1 MQNDLKK
8 LCGSQTDL
16 IQLSPTTINQVLV
29 DLASQLQSQSGS
41 ILQANQ
47 KDLDKMDI
55 NDPKYDRLKL
65 TPDRIKDMSEGLK
78 KIAELKSPIEN
89 IIEQKVLKNGLEVSR
104 SRVPIGVIGMIYEA
118 RPNVTTDAF
127 GIAFKTQNAIAL
139 KGGSDAQKTNE
150 CVFKIIQSTLIQ
162 NDLNPNM
169 VYLLRPE
176 RAATKD
182 LLEAVDYIDVIIPRG
197 SQGLIQ
203 FVRDHAKVP
212 VIETGAGIV
221 HTYWDKSGRVDYA
234 QKIIRSAK
242 TRRPSVCN
250 SLDTLLVHESN
261 LNNLNQVIA
270 PLKEQN
276 VEIFADES
284 SYKTLENQ
292 YPNNLLKKANSEH
305 FGTEFLDFK
314 LSIKTVNNLE
324 KALVHIAQHSSKHS
338 ESIISENKKRTDI
351 FLKLVDAACVFHNT
365 ETGFSDGEQLELG
378 AEIGI
383 STQKLHARGPMAL
396 EAMTSYKWIIK
407 GDGQTRI

>member
-8 LCGSQTDL
+8 LCESQTDL

-29 DLASQLQSQSGS
+29 DLATQLQRESGS

-55 NDPKYDRLKL
+55 NDPKHDRLKL

-78 KIAELKSPIEN
+78 KIAKLKSPIGEFL
-89 IIEQKVLKNGLEVSR
+89 EQKTLSNGLEVSR

-127 GIAFKTQNAIAL
+127 GIAFKTQNTIAL
-139 KGGSDAQKTNE
+139 KGGSDAQNTNQ
-150 CVFKIIQSTLIQ
+150 CVFKIIQSMLKTF
-162 NDLNPNM
+162 NLNPHV
-169 VYLLRPE
+169 VYLLPPNRS
-176 RAATKD
+176 ATKD

-221 HTYWDKSGRVDYA
+221 HTYWDKSGRADYA

-250 SLDTLLVHESN
+250 ALDTFIVHADNLVN
-261 LNNLNQVIA
+261 LAEVIA
-270 PLKEQN
+270 PLAQN
-276 VEIFADES
+276 EVVIYADEAS
-284 SYKTLENQ
+284 FKILDGNYPHLKTATN
-292 YPNNLLKKANSEH
+292 EH
-305 FGTEFLDFK
+305 FGTEFLDYK
-314 LSIKTVNNLE
+314 MSLKTVDSLE
-324 KALVHIAQHSSKHS
+324 TALAHIKKHSSKHS
-338 ESIISENKKRTDI
+338 ESIITEDKNRADT

-396 EAMTSYKWIIK
+396 EAMTSYKWIIE
-407 GDGQTRI
+407 GSGQTRI